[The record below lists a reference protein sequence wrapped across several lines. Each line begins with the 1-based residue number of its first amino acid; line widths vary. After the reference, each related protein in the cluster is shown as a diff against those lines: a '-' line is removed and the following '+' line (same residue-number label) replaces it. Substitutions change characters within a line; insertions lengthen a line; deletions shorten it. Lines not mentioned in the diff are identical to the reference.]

1 MLSRF
6 KFQVKPLDLLI
17 PEGVPRSSLI
27 GIMGETG
34 TGKSV
39 LINEIA
45 YRALKRGEHVVLILL
60 EDTPLSRFMN
70 MASLGF
76 DVLDSIIEGKLR
88 FVDCFS
94 YRLKDRAFEKPPQI
108 RELENEI
115 FKGVVEVEDPRN
127 PDAVW
132 DNLEREGKRIMGRG
146 VMLMDSLTECL
157 TISTNPSSLL
167 ELMKMLK
174 AVITRYYMIPFIY
187 TFHLGF
193 FDEFRYAME
202 LFSDGVIDLRFD
214 PSVLN
219 VKLVK
224 QIRVRRL
231 SGAPHM
237 TTWLTF
243 QVGRGGLKPVRD
255 K

>member
-1 MLSRF
+1 MFSRF
-6 KFQVKPLDLLI
+6 KFQVKPLDFLI
-17 PEGVPRSSLI
+17 PKGVPRSSLI

-39 LINEIA
+39 LLNEIA
-45 YRALKRGEHVVLILL
+45 FRSLERGEQVVFILL

-76 DVLDSIIEGKLR
+76 NVLDSIVSGRLR
-88 FVDCFS
+88 FIDCFS
-94 YRLKDRAFEKPPQI
+94 YRLRDKPFEKPPQI
-108 RELENEI
+108 MELEEEI

-132 DNLEREGKRIMGRG
+132 DVLEREGKRVMGRG
-146 VMLMDSLTECL
+146 IMLMDSLTECL

-174 AVITRYYMIPFIY
+174 AVITRYYMVPFIY

-219 VKLVK
+219 QKLVK

-231 SGAPHM
+231 SGAPHK
-237 TTWLTF
+237 TEWLTF
-243 QVGRGGLKPVRD
+243 QVSEVGLMIKSR
-255 K
+255 